1 MVNCNDPKLLHKAY
15 LYLDRNG
22 KDVSWSALAKMFGI
36 KNMDGGYGG
45 DTLRVSYKSYNRKH
59 RNPDVASMVGSKM
72 DGASKIKEYETYYGD
87 KRYSVT
93 WNIDKKTEELKEF
106 QKLKDGLLKDIK
118 KYVKP
123 VKKQAEYKRN
133 NACAIINIFDAH
145 LNKLCYHKKGQSLES
160 NIKVFE
166 DTFDELMSVSLLY
179 RPELIIFPVGGDF
192 FHSDNLTISTTAG
205 TQLNCI
211 ASPEEEFRQGV
222 KVLRRCIDKASNITK
237 VIVPVVEG
245 NHDRNSSYFL
255 GQILGA
261 VYENNGVVTVD
272 NSRNSRKYYTYG
284 KNLFGFC
291 HGDREVKKID
301 LLPLLMA
308 EEKKDLWA
316 KTKYRDW
323 FIGDRHHKF
332 EYKFM
337 RNKDF
342 VGCSVRFLRSISGL
356 DKWHTDMCYVGI
368 PKTAELFIYDKNKG
382 LKGNYPINI

>member
-1 MVNCNDPKLLHKAY
+1 MYNKQINSRDSLEKAQ
-15 LYLDRNG
+15 LYIDKYG
-22 KDVSWSALAKMFGI
+22 KNKSWNELAKMFGI
-36 KNMDGGYGG
+36 KNKDGQFKGSV
-45 DTLRVSYKSYNRKH
+45 LRHSYERH
-59 RNPDVASMVGSKM
+59 RDRIKKVDSFV
-72 DGASKIKEYETYYGD
+72 DGANINKVKRWEVKDGEVKESVHYVSSKKD
-87 KRYSVT
+87 
-93 WNIDKKTEELKEF
+93 ELREF
-106 QKLKDGLLKDIK
+106 NKLKDGLLKDIK

-123 VKKQAEYKRN
+123 VKKQVEYKRN

-166 DTFDELMSVSLLY
+166 DTFDELISVSLLY

-237 VIVPVVEG
+237 VIVPVIEG